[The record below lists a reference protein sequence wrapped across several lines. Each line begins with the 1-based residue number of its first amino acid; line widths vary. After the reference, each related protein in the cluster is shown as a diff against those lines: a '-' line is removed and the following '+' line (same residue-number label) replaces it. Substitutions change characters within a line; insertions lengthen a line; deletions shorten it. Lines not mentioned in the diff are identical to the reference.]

1 IDQGPSYGSM
11 TVRYAGPQIRHA
23 AAAGRQALIE
33 QAAEHFDVSVNEL
46 TTSDGTISVVGA
58 PDKSITYGELV
69 DGKPLDVQ
77 IEASGETFGLEIAP
91 DQEVKTPSTYTVV
104 GQSVPRIDIPAKVT
118 GEFTYMH

>member
-1 IDQGPSYGSM
+1 TLFTGKVEQGTGVMTALGQIAAEELDYPFEKLEVVMGTTSKTIDQGPSYGSM

-58 PDKSITYGELV
+58 PDKSI
-69 DGKPLDVQ
+69 
-77 IEASGETFGLEIAP
+77 
-91 DQEVKTPSTYTVV
+91 
-104 GQSVPRIDIPAKVT
+104 
-118 GEFTYMH
+118 